1 MRPAD
6 CYQIFQSMSFQ
17 EAIQYRTELHKLAE
31 LSGQEI
37 KTAQYITNKL
47 EEMGFDVRTGV
58 GGHGLIADIDSG
70 VAGPALMLRADID
83 ALPYADLN
91 DPETIEAIHA
101 CGHDAHAAI
110 LLAAAPEIR
119 KSLKKGKVRLA
130 FQPAE
135 ESLQGALAMIKDGV
149 LDGIDIVVGSHIR
162 PVQDLPFGKYCSSVN
177 HVACATVEV
186 RIDGKQAHAARPHL
200 GINPIEAAS
209 QYIASV
215 GLLKVDPNKSWSVKP
230 TQIHSE
236 VGATNSIPSFVKI
249 AYDLRAQDNAS
260 LEGIIERMKLA
271 AASLKGS
278 FGATA
283 FCEITEYCPG
293 PEYDEQLGEL
303 FKETVAETFG
313 KDSLAT
319 NCGGGGE
326 DFHFYKK
333 AKPELRV
340 LYYGIGSGA
349 APGLHDRNMNFNE
362 AILPQAVQLL
372 VNVVKKITA

>member
-1 MRPAD
+1 
-6 CYQIFQSMSFQ
+6 MSFQ

-37 KTAQYITNKL
+37 KTAQYIQNKL
-47 EEMGFDVRTGV
+47 EEMGFNVRSGV
-58 GGHGLIADIDSG
+58 GGHGLVVDIDSG
-70 VAGPALMLRADID
+70 VAGPTVMLRADID
-83 ALPYADLN
+83 ALPYADPD
-91 DPETIEAIHA
+91 DPERIEAIHA

-119 KSLKKGKVRLA
+119 KNLKKGKIRLA

-149 LDGIDIVVGSHIR
+149 LDGVDIVVGSHIR
-162 PVQDLPFGKYCSSVN
+162 PVQDLPFGKYCASLN

-215 GLLKVDPNKSWSVKP
+215 GLIKIDPNKSWSVKP

-249 AYDLRAQDNAS
+249 AYDLRAQDNAA
-260 LEGIIERMKLA
+260 LEAIIGRMKLA
-271 AASLKGS
+271 AAGLEGS
-278 FGATA
+278 FGAKA
-283 FCEITEYCPG
+283 SCEVTEYCPG
-293 PEYDEQLGEL
+293 PEYDEALGEL
-303 FKETVAETFG
+303 FKETVAGTFG
-313 KDSLAT
+313 KEALGA

-349 APGLHDRNMNFNE
+349 APGLHDRNMNFKE
-362 AILPQAVQLL
+362 EILPQASQLL
-372 VNVVKKITA
+372 INLVAKILA

>member
-1 MRPAD
+1 
-6 CYQIFQSMSFQ
+6 MSFQ

-37 KTAQYITNKL
+37 KTAQYIQNKL
-47 EEMGFDVRTGV
+47 EEMGFNVRSGV
-58 GGHGLIADIDSG
+58 GGHGLVVDIDSG
-70 VAGPALMLRADID
+70 VAGPTVMLRADID
-83 ALPYADLN
+83 ALPYADPN
-91 DPETIEAIHA
+91 DPERIEAIHA

-119 KSLKKGKVRLA
+119 KNLKKGKIRLA

-135 ESLQGALAMIKDGV
+135 EGFQGKFCA
-149 LDGIDIVVGSHIR
+149 
-162 PVQDLPFGKYCSSVN
+162 PVK

-215 GLLKVDPNKSWSVKP
+215 GLIKIDPNKSWSVKP

-249 AYDLRAQDNAS
+249 AYDLRAQDNAA
-260 LEGIIERMKLA
+260 LEVIIGRMKLA
-271 AASLKGS
+271 AAGLEGS
-278 FGATA
+278 FGAKA
-283 FCEITEYCPG
+283 SCEVTEYCPG
-293 PEYDEQLGEL
+293 PEYDEALGEL
-303 FKETVAETFG
+303 FKETVAGTFG
-313 KDSLAT
+313 KETLGA

-362 AILPQAVQLL
+362 AILPQASQLL
-372 VNVVKKITA
+372 VNVVGKILA

>member
-58 GGHGLIADIDSG
+58 SSHGLIADIDSG
-70 VAGPALMLRADID
+70 IGAPALMLRADID

-91 DPETIEAIHA
+91 NPETIEAIHA

-119 KSLKKGKVRLA
+119 NSLKKGKVRLA

-249 AYDLRAQDNAS
+249 AYNLRSQDSAS
-260 LEGIIERMKLA
+260 LEAIIERVNYLGLKA
-271 AASLKGS
+271 EACESL
-278 FGATA
+278 
-283 FCEITEYCPG
+283 
-293 PEYDEQLGEL
+293 
-303 FKETVAETFG
+303 
-313 KDSLAT
+313 
-319 NCGGGGE
+319 
-326 DFHFYKK
+326 
-333 AKPELRV
+333 
-340 LYYGIGSGA
+340 
-349 APGLHDRNMNFNE
+349 
-362 AILPQAVQLL
+362 
-372 VNVVKKITA
+372 

>member
-1 MRPAD
+1 
-6 CYQIFQSMSFQ
+6 MSFQ
-17 EAIQYRTELHKLAE
+17 KAIQYRTELHKLAE

-37 KTAQYITNKL
+37 KTAQYLQNKL
-47 EEMGFDVRTGV
+47 EKMDFCVRSGV
-58 GGHGLIADIDSG
+58 GGHGLIVDIDSG
-70 VAGPALMLRADID
+70 AAGPAVMLRADID
-83 ALPYADLN
+83 ALPYADSN
-91 DPETIEAIHA
+91 DPEKIVAIHA
-101 CGHDAHAAI
+101 CGHDAHASI

-119 KSLKKGKVRLA
+119 NSLKKGKVRLA

-162 PVQDLPFGKYCSSVN
+162 PVQDLPLGKFCAAVN
-177 HVACATVEV
+177 HVACATVKVSIE
-186 RIDGKQAHAARPHL
+186 GKQAHAARPHL

-209 QYIASV
+209 QYIAAI
-215 GLLKVDPNKSWSVKP
+215 GLIKIDPNKSWSVKP

-249 AYDLRAQDNAS
+249 AYDLRAQDNAA
-260 LEGIIERMKLA
+260 LEAIIKRMKLA
-271 AASLKGS
+271 AASLEGS
-278 FGATA
+278 FGAKA
-283 FCEITEYCPG
+283 SCEVTEYCPG
-293 PEYDEQLGEL
+293 PEYDEQLCEL

-313 KDSLAT
+313 KESLAA

-349 APGLHDRNMNFNE
+349 APGLHDRNMNFEE
-362 AILPQAVQLL
+362 AILPKAAQLL